1 MRLLIIIFTCLSI
14 SVFGRQAD
22 AELVE
27 VQKKYDQAI
36 EQKDSI
42 ALRRLFHPFMI
53 ITGGDGTR
61 RNAHSEIRD
70 CVDPRYIV
78 EYFRTSNIE
87 TTMLDKTAILRG
99 DIEWQLKHGDQLM
112 TLKRRITFTYMKI
125 KGEWVIVA
133 QHIGMQPRV

>member
-1 MRLLIIIFTCLSI
+1 MRLLIFIFVTLSV
-14 SVFGRQAD
+14 SAFGQAD

-27 VQKKYDQAI
+27 VQKKYDLAI

-42 ALRRLFHPFMI
+42 SLRKIFHPQMI

-61 RNAHSEIRD
+61 RNANSEFKD
-70 CVDPRYIV
+70 CVDPRYHV
-78 EYFRTSNIE
+78 VYFKTTNIE

-99 DIEWQLKHGDQLM
+99 DIEWQLKQGDQPM

-125 KGEWVIVA
+125 KGEWVVVA
-133 QHIGMQPRV
+133 QHIGMQPRG

>member
-1 MRLLIIIFTCLSI
+1 MRLLILIFITLSI
-14 SVFGRQAD
+14 SAFGQVD

-27 VQKKYDQAI
+27 VQKKYDLAI

-42 ALRRLFHPFMI
+42 SLRKIFHPQMI

-61 RNAHSEIRD
+61 RNASSEIKD
-70 CVDPRYIV
+70 CVDPRYNV
-78 EYFRTSNIE
+78 VYFKTTNIE

-99 DIEWQLKHGDQLM
+99 DIEWQLKQGDQPM

-125 KGEWVIVA
+125 KGRWVIIA
-133 QHIGMQPRV
+133 QHIGMQPRG